1 MKHEISLMEQVEI
14 LRAACCIAAAD
25 GEISDAERGFI
36 ERLATKAGVGRAS
49 REAMIEQGLTSPRF
63 IESQFR
69 FLLSN
74 ADRAIKV
81 LMIVASADGAIG
93 EAEESLV
100 RNFAA
105 RLSIDE
111 GRLEQ
116 LLRSGQDAA
125 DQRVDGN
132 E

>member
-36 ERLATKAGVGRAS
+36 ARLATKAGVGRAS
-49 REAMIEQGLTSPRF
+49 REAMIEQGLTSPKF
-63 IESQFR
+63 VESQFR

-93 EAEESLV
+93 EAEEALV

-116 LLRSGQDAA
+116 LLRAGQDAA
-125 DQRVDGN
+125 DRRVDGN

>member
-49 REAMIEQGLTSPRF
+49 REAMIEQGLTSPKF
-63 IESQFR
+63 VESQFR

-93 EAEESLV
+93 EAEEALV

-116 LLRSGQDAA
+116 LLRAGQDAA
-125 DQRVDGN
+125 DRRVDGN

>member
-36 ERLATKAGVGRAS
+36 ERLAVKAGVGRAS
-49 REAMIEQGLTSPRF
+49 REAMIEQGLTSPKF

-93 EAEESLV
+93 EAEETLV

-116 LLRSGQDAA
+116 LLRAGQDAA
-125 DQRVDGN
+125 DQHVDGN

>member
-25 GEISDAERGFI
+25 GEISEAERGLI
-36 ERLATKAGVGRAS
+36 ERMAIKAGVGRAS
-49 REAMIEQGLTSPRF
+49 REAMIEQGLTSPKF

-74 ADRAIKV
+74 PDRAMKV
-81 LMIVASADGAIG
+81 LMIMASADGAIG

-116 LLRSGQDAA
+116 LLRAGQDAA
-125 DQRVDGN
+125 DQHVDGN